1 MSDKFNKIYEESINN
16 PEKFWQE
23 AANDIFWFKK
33 PTKILNKSNPPFYK
47 WFEDGVTNTCY
58 NALDFHIDQGKGN
71 KTALIYDSPITGNK
85 NKFTYDEL
93 RSKVSKFAGALSNQG
108 VAKGDRVIIYMPMIP
123 EAVVA
128 MLACGRIGAVHSVV
142 IGGIAAS

>member
-1 MSDKFNKIYEESINN
+1 MSEKFQSIYEDSIKN

-23 AANDIFWFKK
+23 ASEDIFWFKK

-58 NALDFHIDQGKGN
+58 NALDIHIDQGRGQ

-85 NKFTYDEL
+85 AKFTYEQL
-93 RSKVSKFAGALSNQG
+93 RAKVSKFAGSLKNQG
-108 VAKGDRVIIYMPMIP
+108 INKGDRIIIYIDTLPTIYTLFCIHRAP
-123 EAVVA
+123 ILKE
-128 MLACGRIGAVHSVV
+128 
-142 IGGIAAS
+142 